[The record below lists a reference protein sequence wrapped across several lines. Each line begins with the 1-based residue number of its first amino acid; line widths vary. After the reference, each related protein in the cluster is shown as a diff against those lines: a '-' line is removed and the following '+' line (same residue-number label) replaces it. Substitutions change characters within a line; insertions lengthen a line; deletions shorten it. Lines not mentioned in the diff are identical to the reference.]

1 MSNSYTSP
9 PTLVDPARTTAG
21 LTLRT
26 TEISRLGDLQNY
38 AFAVGGCGDVLN
50 QYWDEDVFEINS
62 TSYVVAC
69 DWYIPR
75 PSNIHNEIKVRL
87 GAHTTTAGGTFRFNV
102 TFPTSSNK
110 YTSAPVTIT
119 DSSRFA
125 SAFEEATI
133 TVTGAETDQEVL
145 LTLEVQAVNPGFVQ
159 LAFIQASWTK
169 LSSPLSTGSLAQ
181 GSDSFIPQGISR
193 LGANLPLTARF
204 GVETLAN
211 ITTLR
216 KRGRTLFQWAGSQ
229 NARVGNT
236 PAEGL
241 GIFDPQVMFSNVAL
255 YGGMNQI
262 DDLEVKVLLDVV
274 NYSAGSFID
283 IFGHRLPIT
292 SGGLNEFSLKLRL
305 NEINLSDDFGLSM
318 YQVGLDDTPNNADL
332 LLSLDNKL
340 NTNPLYIRAISII
353 GV

>member
-9 PTLVDPARTTAG
+9 PALVDPARTTAG

-26 TEISRLGDLQNY
+26 TELSRLGDLQNY
-38 AFAVGGCGDVLN
+38 AFGVGGCGDVLN
-50 QYWDEDVFEINS
+50 QYWDEDVYEINS
-62 TSYVVAC
+62 TSYVIAC
-69 DWYIPR
+69 EWRIPR
-75 PSNIHNEIKVRL
+75 PSNVHNELKVRL
-87 GAHTTTAGGTFRFNV
+87 GAHTTTAGGSFRV
-102 TFPTSSNK
+102 GITFPTSSTK
-110 YTSAPVTIT
+110 YTSSAVTIT
-119 DSSRFA
+119 DSSRFG

-133 TVTGAETDQEVL
+133 TVTGTETDLMVKL
-145 LTLEVQAVNPGFVQ
+145 SLEVQAVSPGYVQ
-159 LAFIQASWTK
+159 LAFIQAAWTE

-181 GSDSFIPQGISR
+181 GSDNFIPQGISR
-193 LGANLPLTARF
+193 LGADLPLTARF

-229 NARVGNT
+229 NARVGST

-262 DDLEVKVLLDVV
+262 DDLEVRVLLDVV

-283 IFGHRLPIT
+283 IFGHRLSIT
-292 SGGLNEFSLKLRL
+292 LGGLNEFSLKLRL

>member
-102 TFPTSSNK
+102 TFPTSINK

-159 LAFIQASWTK
+159 LAFIQARWSE
-169 LSSPLSTGSLAQ
+169 LSSPLTTGSLGQ
-181 GSDSFIPQGISR
+181 GSDSFIPQGIDR
-193 LGANLPLTARF
+193 LGADLPLSARF

-211 ITTLR
+211 LTTLR
-216 KRGRTLFQWAGSQ
+216 KRGRTLFQWAGAQ
-229 NARVGNT
+229 NARVGT
-236 PAEGL
+236 SPAVGL
-241 GIFDPQVMFSNVAL
+241 GIFDPQAMFSNVAL

-262 DDLEVKVLLDVV
+262 DDLEVKVFIDVV
-274 NYSAGSFID
+274 NYGAGSFVD
-283 IFGHRLPIT
+283 IFGHRLSIT
-292 SGGLNEFSLKLRL
+292 SGGWNSYSLKLRL
-305 NEINLSDDFGLSM
+305 EEITLSDQFRLSM
-318 YQVGLDDTPNNADL
+318 YRVGLDGTPNNQGL
-332 LLSLDNKL
+332 LLSIDNKV
-340 NTNPLYIRAISII
+340 NTSPLYIRALSII

>member
-26 TEISRLGDLQNY
+26 TELSRLGDLQNY
-38 AFAVGGCGDVLN
+38 AFGVGGCGDVLN
-50 QYWDEDVFEINS
+50 QYWDEDVYEINS
-62 TSYVVAC
+62 TSYVIAC
-69 DWYIPR
+69 EWRIPR
-75 PSNIHNEIKVRL
+75 PSNVHNELKVRL
-87 GAHTTTAGGTFRFNV
+87 GAHTTTAGGSFRV
-102 TFPTSSNK
+102 GITFPTSLSK
-110 YTSAPVTIT
+110 YTSSAVTIT
-119 DSSRFA
+119 DSSRFG

-133 TVTGAETDQEVL
+133 TVTGTETDLEVKL
-145 LTLEVQAVNPGFVQ
+145 SLEVQAVSPGYVQ
-159 LAFIQASWTK
+159 LAFIQAGWTE

-193 LGANLPLTARF
+193 LGADLPLTARF

-229 NARVGNT
+229 NARAGNT
-236 PAEGL
+236 PAQGL

-262 DDLEVKVLLDVV
+262 DDLEVKVFLDVV
-274 NYSAGSFID
+274 NYSAGSVID
-283 IFGHRLPIT
+283 IFGHRLSIT

-305 NEINLSDDFGLSM
+305 DEIDLSDEFNLSM
-318 YQVGLDDTPNNADL
+318 YRVGLDETPNNESL
-332 LLSLDNKL
+332 LLSVNNKI
-340 NTNPLYIRAISII
+340 NTSPLYIRAISII